1 MNFTL
6 KNHLAACLAEKGI
19 RQWQLAWRLRMSRGY
34 VCRLC
39 GGSLQPRLK
48 VALRIAYLLG
58 KPVEQIFQLVE
69 EEGK

>member
-19 RQWQLAWRLRMSRGY
+19 RQWQLARRLRMSRGY

-39 GGSLQPRLK
+39 GGSLHPKLK